1 MRHHLARNSE
11 PVYERPVSPAPFPP
25 AKTPAMAPEDGR
37 KAAKAARKKLA
48 SDRIR
53 EKIRLARAAKSLM
66 GAASSPSVPQSPVLQ
81 SSEPPSEP
89 RGLEAAAL
97 TATAAAGALKV
108 ALRPATSRTKRL
120 FDIFGA
126 ALCLLALAPV
136 MISLAILVRR
146 DGGPAIF
153 GHRRIG
159 SDGKTFLCLKFR
171 SMCVDAERKLQEH
184 LANNPAAR
192 AEWDKDFKLKD
203 DPRITQLGQL
213 LRRTS
218 LDELPQLFNVLRGE
232 MSLVGPRPI
241 VADEVARY
249 GERFIAYRN
258 CRPGIT
264 GLWQVSGRNDISY
277 RARVRL
283 DSFYAA
289 RWSMTKDLF
298 ILIRTVAVVFRRS
311 GAY

>member
-1 MRHHLARNSE
+1 MRHLLARNSE
-11 PVYERPVSPAPFPP
+11 PVYERPPSPAPFLP
-25 AKTPAMAPEDGR
+25 AKVPTPESSR
-37 KAAKAARKKLA
+37 KTAKAARKKLA

-53 EKIRLARAAKSLM
+53 EKIRLAKAKADSTP
-66 GAASSPSVPQSPVLQ
+66 AIPQSP
-81 SSEPPSEP
+81 ETH
-89 RGLEAAAL
+89 GIEAANM
-97 TATAAAGALKV
+97 TATSAGAFNL
-108 ALRPATSRTKRL
+108 ASRPATSRTKRL
-120 FDIFGA
+120 FDIIVGS
-126 ALCLLALAPV
+126 LCLMALAPV
-136 MISLAILVRR
+136 MISLVILVRR

-203 DPRITQLGQL
+203 DPRVTKLGQL

-218 LDELPQLFNVLRGE
+218 LDELPQLFNVLRGD

-249 GERFIAYRN
+249 GERFVAYRN

>member
-1 MRHHLARNSE
+1 LRHLLARDSE
-11 PVYERPVSPAPFPP
+11 TIYERPLASAPN
-25 AKTPAMAPEDGR
+25 APR
-37 KAAKAARKKLA
+37 KAVKAARKKLA
-48 SDRIR
+48 SERVR
-53 EKIRLARAAKSLM
+53 EKIRLAKIE
-66 GAASSPSVPQSPVLQ
+66 Q
-81 SSEPPSEP
+81 SSRGTAPDVVPPP
-89 RGLEAAAL
+89 RPATQDSVATTSASDQAL
-97 TATAAAGALKV
+97 TV
-108 ALRPATSRTKRL
+108 VLRPATSRAKRL
-120 FDIFGA
+120 FDVLGA
-126 ALCLLALAPV
+126 ALGLMALAPV
-136 MISLAILVRR
+136 MVSLAILVRR

-171 SMCVDAERKLQEH
+171 SMCIDAERKLQEH
-184 LANNPAAR
+184 LANNPAAQ
-192 AEWDKDFKLKD
+192 AEWDKDFKLRD
-203 DPRITQLGQL
+203 DPRITPLGQL

-249 GERFIAYRN
+249 GDRFVAYRN

-289 RWSMTKDLF
+289 RWSMTKDVF
-298 ILIRTVAVVFRRS
+298 ILIRTIAVVFRRS

>member
-1 MRHHLARNSE
+1 MRHLLARNSE
-11 PVYERPVSPAPFPP
+11 TVYERPLSQAPLSPAKAP
-25 AKTPAMAPEDGR
+25 AKASDSVR
-37 KAAKAARKKLA
+37 KAAKASRKQLA

-53 EKIRLARAAKSLM
+53 EKIHLAKIEAALKVAQPS
-66 GAASSPSVPQSPVLQ
+66 ASVPQSA
-81 SSEPPSEP
+81 
-89 RGLEAAAL
+89 EAHQAVAL
-97 TATAAAGALKV
+97 RDETSYAAGEALP
-108 ALRPATSRTKRL
+108 APLRPATSRTKRL
-120 FDIFGA
+120 FDILGA
-126 ALCLLALAPV
+126 AFCLLALAPV

-171 SMCVDAERKLQEH
+171 SMCTDAERKLKEH
-184 LANNPAAR
+184 LANDPAAQ

-203 DPRITQLGQL
+203 DPRITSLGQL

-241 VADEVARY
+241 VADEVPRY
-249 GERFIAYRN
+249 GDRFIAYRN

-289 RWSMTKDLF
+289 RWSMAKDVF
-298 ILIRTVAVVFRRS
+298 ILIRTVGVVFRRS

>member
-1 MRHHLARNSE
+1 VRHLLARNSDTN
-11 PVYERPVSPAPFPP
+11 YERPLAPPHD
-25 AKTPAMAPEDGR
+25 APHGAAS
-37 KAAKAARKKLA
+37 KAAKSSRKKLA
-48 SDRIR
+48 SDRLR
-53 EKIRLARAAKSLM
+53 EKIRLAKLKLEQDAPL
-66 GAASSPSVPQSPVLQ
+66 ASRQP
-81 SSEPPSEP
+81 
-89 RGLEAAAL
+89 AL
-97 TATAAAGALKV
+97 TASAAATADALQPLQSALNAAGALTV

-120 FDIFGA
+120 FDLLGA
-126 ALCLLALAPV
+126 AFCLLALAPV

-171 SMCVDAERKLQEH
+171 SMCTDAERKLKEH
-184 LANNPAAR
+184 LANNPGAQ

-203 DPRITQLGQL
+203 DPRITPLGQL

-218 LDELPQLFNVLRGE
+218 LDELPQLFNVLRGD

-249 GERFIAYRN
+249 GDRFVAYRN

-289 RWSMTKDLF
+289 RWSMAKDVF
-298 ILIRTVAVVFRRS
+298 ILIRTVGVVFRRS

>member
-1 MRHHLARNSE
+1 MRHLLARNSE
-11 PVYERPVSPAPFPP
+11 PVYERAPSPAPFLP
-25 AKTPAMAPEDGR
+25 AKVPTPESGR

-53 EKIRLARAAKSLM
+53 EKIRLAKAKPGSTPVM
-66 GAASSPSVPQSPVLQ
+66 PQSP
-81 SSEPPSEP
+81 ETH
-89 RGLEAAAL
+89 GIDAATM

-120 FDIFGA
+120 FDILVGS
-126 ALCLLALAPV
+126 LCLMALAPV
-136 MISLAILVRR
+136 MISLVILVRR

-184 LANNPAAR
+184 LANNPEAR

-203 DPRITQLGQL
+203 DPRVTKLGQL

-218 LDELPQLFNVLRGE
+218 LDELPQLFNVLRGD

-249 GERFIAYRN
+249 GERFVAYRN

>member
-1 MRHHLARNSE
+1 M
-11 PVYERPVSPAPFPP
+11 
-25 AKTPAMAPEDGR
+25 M
-37 KAAKAARKKLA
+37 
-48 SDRIR
+48 
-53 EKIRLARAAKSLM
+53 
-66 GAASSPSVPQSPVLQ
+66 PQSPK
-81 SSEPPSEP
+81 PH
-89 RGLEAAAL
+89 GMEAATM

-120 FDIFGA
+120 FDILVGS
-126 ALCLLALAPV
+126 LCLMALAPV
-136 MISLAILVRR
+136 MISLVILVRR

-203 DPRITQLGQL
+203 DPRVTKLGQL

-218 LDELPQLFNVLRGE
+218 LDELPQLFNVLRGD

-249 GERFIAYRN
+249 GERFVAYRN

>member
-25 AKTPAMAPEDGR
+25 AKVPATPPESSR
-37 KAAKAARKKLA
+37 KAAKAAHKKLA

-53 EKIRLARAAKSLM
+53 EKIRLVKGKKALTHVS
-66 GAASSPSVPQSPVLQ
+66 SSPSVPQSP
-81 SSEPPSEP
+81 EP
-89 RGLEAAAL
+89 RGREAATL

-120 FDIFGA
+120 FDILGA
-126 ALCLLALAPV
+126 TLCLLALTPIMV
-136 MISLAILVRR
+136 SLVILVRR

-171 SMCVDAERKLQEH
+171 SMCVNAERKLQEH
-184 LANNPAAR
+184 LASNPEAR

-203 DPRITQLGQL
+203 DPRITKLGQL

-249 GERFIAYRN
+249 GERFVAYRN

-264 GLWQVSGRNDISY
+264 GLWQISGRNDISY

-298 ILIRTVAVVFRRS
+298 ILMRTVAVVFRRS

>member
-1 MRHHLARNSE
+1 MRHLLARNSE
-11 PVYERPVSPAPFPP
+11 PVHERPLSPAPFLP
-25 AKTPAMAPEDGR
+25 AKAPAAAKNSR

-53 EKIRLARAAKSLM
+53 EKIRLAKAKADATPAM
-66 GAASSPSVPQSPVLQ
+66 PQSP
-81 SSEPPSEP
+81 EPLGIEV
-89 RGLEAAAL
+89 AAM
-97 TATAAAGALKV
+97 TATPAAGGAFNV
-108 ALRPATSRTKRL
+108 ALRPATSRAKRL
-120 FDIFGA
+120 FDVLVGS
-126 ALCLLALAPV
+126 LCLMALAPV
-136 MISLAILVRR
+136 MISLVILVRR

-184 LANNPAAR
+184 LANSPEAR
-192 AEWDKDFKLKD
+192 AEWDKDFKLKN
-203 DPRITQLGQL
+203 DPRITKLGQL

-218 LDELPQLFNVLRGE
+218 LDELPQLFNVLRGD

-249 GERFIAYRN
+249 GERFVAYRN

-264 GLWQVSGRNDISY
+264 GLWQVSGRNDVSY